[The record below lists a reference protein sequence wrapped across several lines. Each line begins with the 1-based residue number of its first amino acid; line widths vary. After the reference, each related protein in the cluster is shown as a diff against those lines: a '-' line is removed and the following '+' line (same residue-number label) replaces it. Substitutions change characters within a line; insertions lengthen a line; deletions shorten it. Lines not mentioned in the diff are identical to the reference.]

1 MKKKIAVLFL
11 VFSMVF
17 ISCDQEFNTIGADLV
32 GDEHFDFEKREA
44 SLKAYSVRTNEVQT
58 NNLPINPLGI
68 YNNPFF
74 GETKANFV
82 TQLAL
87 VNPQPKFGTSVH
99 VEDVILYIP
108 FFSDVESTN
117 SDGSKEYTLDSIYGA
132 NKESKMKLSV
142 YENGYFI
149 NNLDANTD
157 FQDSQRY
164 YSDGSS
170 NGGAIDFDYLKI
182 GIIGA
187 GNSIQGGARL
197 NDSPDVAENDQFF
210 FNKEEIV
217 TYETKFNPVTL
228 VQEYTDINGNVLPA
242 IDQTN
247 PAKWVV
253 KERLAPGIY
262 LKLNKE
268 FFKKKIIESPASN
281 LFNTNKFREYFKG
294 LYFKI
299 EQENIGAIDEGAMAM
314 LNFNK
319 AKLNLNYSSINEGAT
334 GAAAVHTSKAFVMNL
349 GTNAS
354 GNTVSLQNFAYTGDY
369 NTGLSN
375 PANTF
380 GSITFGQNDRLYVKG
395 GKGSVVYMDVF
406 GDADVLGKDGLPY
419 TDPDTGQPG
428 NKIPDELDLLR
439 LEKVLINDAYLEFYI
454 DRSAMSANSKYQEPE
469 RLYLFDATNQEALV
483 DYVYD
488 TSTSSS
494 PKRNKIVHGG
504 IIQRDNTDDKGIKYK
519 IRITRHI
526 NNLINSTNENLN
538 KNLRL
543 GLCVTENIAENR
555 NAYYKSPLDINNT
568 PSNLDDDIKFFPLA
582 SVLAQ
587 QGTVLYG
594 THPVGLS
601 PEDTEKYRLKL
612 TIHIT
617 KPN

>member
-87 VNPQPKFGTSVH
+87 VNPQPKFGTSVL
-99 VEDVILYIP
+99 VEDVVLYIP

-117 SDGSKEYTLDSIYGA
+117 SDGSKEYTLDSIYGT

-170 NGGAIDFDYLKI
+170 NGGAIDFDNLKR
-182 GIIGA
+182 GNDGA

-334 GAAAVHTSKAFVMNL
+334 GAAAVHTSKALVMNL

-380 GSITFGQNDRLYVKG
+380 GSSTFGQNERLYVKG

-406 GDADVLGKDGLPY
+406 GDTDVKQLVDGVFV
-419 TDPDTGQPG
+419 PG
-428 NKIPDELDLLR
+428 ANQVPDELEELR

-454 DRSAMSANSKYQEPE
+454 DQSPAAMGGANQVEPE
-469 RLYLFDATNQEALV
+469 RLYLFDATNQKALV

-494 PKRNKIVHGG
+494 PKRSKTVHGG

-555 NAYYKSPLDINNT
+555 NAYFKSPLDINNT

-587 QGTVLYG
+587 QGTVLHG
-594 THPVGLS
+594 THS
-601 PEDTEKYRLKL
+601 TETYLDDDGVLKSKKLKL